1 VSDLAHPTEVMP
13 NATPRATSVRSHL
26 ILIILAVLIPLLL
39 FSVWLVRALSVK
51 EQEAL
56 IQGLRETA
64 RAAAIAVQKE
74 MSTHIGALETLAAS
88 RALDDGDLIAF
99 REQALR
105 VVEGQRRHHWLAVVV
120 ADPSGQ
126 EVLSTLT
133 PTETP
138 RPATADMSGFR
149 EVLATRRPAVRDVTS
164 GSPPGPME
172 FGVRVP
178 VERGD
183 ELRYVLTALIGIEAM
198 GEVVSALRI
207 PVPSVCTILDS
218 KHIIVARSRNAD
230 QFVGKPAP
238 PRYVA
243 ASRAADEGTFTYDT
257 MEGEAVHAAYS
268 RVPDTGWT
276 VGLGAP
282 VTLLASSRRTSLLL
296 LGGAG
301 LLLLGLGVVLAALTG
316 RRFTRS
322 IASISAAA
330 RALGQGDPPR
340 LPPSGI
346 DEVDRAGRALVEAA
360 DLLRD
365 REEALRSARA
375 EAVRSADRL
384 RHLQA
389 VTEIAL
395 GPRTANE
402 VLHDILQRVR
412 KALGANTATLLL
424 LDAEGQHLVPAH
436 SVGLTEEIELGV
448 KVAVGQGVS
457 GKIGDSPRGLIVPD
471 LKDEAVV
478 SPVLRSR
485 VQSLVGVP
493 LRSGPRFLGV
503 LHVGSAQL
511 DAFTSDDLD
520 LLRLIADRI
529 VLAIERSRLL
539 ETERLARQEAESA
552 SRTKDEFLAVLS
564 HELRTPLNAVY
575 GWARMLQSRRLGE
588 TEAARAL
595 DAIVRNADAQVQL
608 IDDLLD
614 VSRIVTGKMR
624 LDVREVSLD
633 TVIEAALDAVRPAA
647 EAKSIRLQPVL
658 HPLPGPVTG
667 DPARLQQVIWNLL
680 INAVKFTPQG
690 GRVQVS
696 LREVDSHVEIAVS
709 DTGQGIPPALL
720 PLIFERFRQVDS
732 STTRTVGGLGVGLAL
747 VRHLVELHGGS
758 VAADSAGE
766 GQGATFTVKL
776 PLAASRL
783 LATPGS
789 RGELAAVRSAA
800 SGMPAAALRGVRTLV
815 VDDDRDALD
824 LVSVVL
830 AGAGADVRTCAS
842 AEEAMAAWR
851 EWRPDVLLSDI
862 QMPGE
867 DGYSLIRRV
876 RAEES
881 DDGGRV
887 PAVALTA
894 YGRVEDR
901 MRALSA
907 GFSMHLP
914 KPVDPIELVTVVA
927 SLVEPRPSR
936 GSQR

>member
-1 VSDLAHPTEVMP
+1 MSDLAPPTEVKP
-13 NATPRATSVRSHL
+13 DATRRATTVRSQL
-26 ILIILAVLIPLLL
+26 ILIILTALIPLLL
-39 FSVWLVRALSVK
+39 FSVLLVLALSLK
-51 EQEAL
+51 EQEAF

-74 MSTHIGALETLAAS
+74 MSTHIGALESLAAS
-88 RALDDGDLIAF
+88 RALDDDDLLAF

-105 VVEGQRRHHWLAVVV
+105 VVESQRRHHWLAVVV

-126 EVLSTLT
+126 EVLSTLN
-133 PTETP
+133 PTGTP
-138 RPATADMSGFR
+138 RAVTAELPSFR
-149 EVLATRRPAVRDVTS
+149 EVLATRRPAVRDLTI
-164 GSPPGPME
+164 GPPPRGME

-183 ELRYVLTALIGIEAM
+183 ELRYVLTALIGTEAM
-198 GEVVSALRI
+198 GEVISALRI
-207 PVPSVCTILDS
+207 PASSVCTILDR
-218 KHIIVARSRNAD
+218 KHIIVARSRNAA
-230 QFVGKPAP
+230 QFVGKPPP

-257 MEGEAVHAAYS
+257 VEGEAIHTAYS
-268 RVPDTGWT
+268 RVPDAGWT

-282 VTLLASSRRTSLLL
+282 AAVVASSRRTSLLL

-301 LLLLGLGVVLAALTG
+301 LLLVGLGVALAAVTG

-322 IASISAAA
+322 IESISAAA
-330 RALGQGDPPR
+330 RALGQGDSPR
-340 LPPSGI
+340 LEPSGL
-346 DEVDRAGRALVEAA
+346 DEVDRAGHALLEAG

-365 REEALRSARA
+365 REEALRGARA

-389 VTEIAL
+389 VTETAL
-395 GPRTANE
+395 APRNANE
-402 VLHDILQRVR
+402 VLQDILQRVR
-412 KALGANTATLLL
+412 KALGANTASLLL
-424 LDAEGQHLVPAH
+424 LDAEGKNLVPMH
-436 SVGLTEEIELGV
+436 SIGLTEEIELGV
-448 KVAVGQGVS
+448 RVAVGQGVS

-471 LKDEAVV
+471 LRDEVVV

-511 DAFTSDDLD
+511 HAFTSDDLD

-529 VLAIERSRLL
+529 VLAMERTRLL

-575 GWARMLQSRRLGE
+575 GWARMLQARRLGE

-595 DAIVRNADAQVQL
+595 DAIVRNADSQVQL

-624 LDVREVSLD
+624 LDVHDVSLD

-658 HPLPGPVTG
+658 GPLPGPVTG
-667 DPARLQQVIWNLL
+667 DAARLQQVIWNLL
-680 INAVKFTPQG
+680 INAVKFTPEG
-690 GRVQVS
+690 GRVEVS
-696 LREVDSHVEIAVS
+696 LRSVDSHVEIAVS

-720 PLIFERFRQVDS
+720 PMIFERFRQLDS
-732 STTRTVGGLGVGLAL
+732 STTRAVGGLGVGLAL

-766 GQGATFTVKL
+766 GRGATFTVKL
-776 PLAASRL
+776 PLAASRA
-783 LATPGS
+783 LAAPGS
-789 RGELAAVRSAA
+789 RGELAVARSAA
-800 SGMPAAALRGVRTLV
+800 PGLPAATLRGVRTLV

-842 AEEAMAAWR
+842 AEEGVAAWR

-881 DDGGRV
+881 GDGGRG

-914 KPVDPIELVTVVA
+914 KPVDPVELVTVVA

-936 GSQR
+936 AGQR